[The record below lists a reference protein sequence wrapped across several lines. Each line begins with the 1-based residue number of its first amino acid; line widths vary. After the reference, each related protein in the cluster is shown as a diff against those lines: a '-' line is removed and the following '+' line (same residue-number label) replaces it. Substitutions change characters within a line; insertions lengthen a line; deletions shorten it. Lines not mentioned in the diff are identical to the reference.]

1 MTRWTAEQVLALAPD
16 SASGSAAGGL
26 ASPAKWTGS
35 GASAAA
41 VWGLCQGSGKKP
53 YEVAVDLAGPA
64 YRCSCPSR
72 KIPCKHTLGLL
83 LMWSAGEVAEV
94 TEPEWVD
101 AWLASRAAA
110 AERRSTESTGV
121 RDEEAAAR
129 RRERRV
135 ERVSAGVS
143 ELEGWLADQVRRGLG
158 TLERGGS
165 AEFAAVAA
173 RMVDAQASGLAAG
186 LRRAGDAVSRG
197 RDWPGRVLEEL
208 GLLHLLVSAHARLDS
223 LPDGLAATVRTRL
236 GFSTPTESVIASG
249 ERVADRW
256 VVLGVVDQV
265 DEQLVIRRTW
275 LRGSQSG
282 RPALVMA
289 FAPPGAPLDSSF
301 AVGTAVPATLAFYPG
316 AQPLRALAVDRD
328 DPDVAAC
335 PAAEPISAALDG
347 YARALATD
355 PWLDRWPM
363 LLDRVTPATVDG
375 GWALVDAAGDALA
388 LRPAIDPWPL
398 LAVSV
403 GNPLTVA
410 GEWSSAGFRP
420 LSCWD
425 GDRPVRL

>member
-1 MTRWTAEQVLALAPD
+1 
-16 SASGSAAGGL
+16 
-26 ASPAKWTGS
+26 
-35 GASAAA
+35 
-41 VWGLCQGSGKKP
+41 LCQGSGKKP
-53 YEVAVDLAGPA
+53 YEVAVDLDRPA

-72 KIPCKHTLGLL
+72 KIPCKHALGLL
-83 LMWSAGEVAEV
+83 LMWSSGGVAEV

-110 AERRSTESTGV
+110 RVKAEAPGGV

-129 RRERRV
+129 RRERRA

-158 TLERGGS
+158 TLERGGP

-173 RMVDAQASGLAAG
+173 RMVDAQASGLAGG

-208 GLLHLLVSAHARLDS
+208 GLLHLLVSAHGRLDS
-223 LPDGLAATVRTRL
+223 LPEGLAATVRSRL
-236 GFSTPTESVIASG
+236 GFTTAAESVIASG
-249 ERVADRW
+249 ERVNDRW

-265 DEQLVIRRTW
+265 EEQLVIRRTW
-275 LRGSQSG
+275 LRGTESG

-301 AVGTAVPATLAFYPG
+301 ASGTAVPAVLAFYPG
-316 AQPLRALAVDRD
+316 AQPLRALAVDRG
-328 DPDVAAC
+328 DPSPAAR
-335 PAAEPISAALDG
+335 PAAEPIGAALDG

-355 PWLDRWPM
+355 PWLDRWP
-363 LLDRVTPATVDG
+363 LVLESVAPATVDG

-388 LRPAIDPWPL
+388 LRRGVDPWPL
-398 LAVSV
+398 LAVSA

-410 GEWSSAGFRP
+410 GEWSSGGLRP

-425 GDRPVRL
+425 GERPVRL